1 MLFKTLCRSVVSV
14 LLALLMC
21 KVLCSDYVYHL
32 DSLRYLENDFI
43 LVEAKLTVPCSYV
56 FRKVPYKYIVFKP
69 KRKDSKEKEKY
80 LWDYLVGWG
89 AMKNRCLQ
97 IPKDRCKAGGIL
109 CISFCSYFN
118 IWCTHNCCLLC
129 T

>member
-1 MLFKTLCRSVVSV
+1 MVSG
-14 LLALLMC
+14 LPALIMC

-43 LVEAKLTVPCSYV
+43 LVEAKLIVPCSYV
-56 FRKVPYKYIVFKP
+56 SRKVPYKYIVFKP

-80 LWDYLVGWG
+80 LWDYLAGLG

-97 IPKDRCKAGGIL
+97 IPKDRCRDGGIL
-109 CISFCSYFN
+109 CISFCSYLY
-118 IWCTHNCCLLC
+118 IWSTHNCCLIALYMILKKQC
-129 T
+129 